1 MKKRL
6 CIFSFYD
13 KDGIVDD
20 YVLYLLKELGTCI
33 SRLII
38 VVNGGVNEDGRR
50 AFEQFTNEIYI
61 RENAGYDAGAY
72 KYVLFKYLSP
82 EELQQYDE
90 VILCNDTFYGPLI
103 PMRDI
108 FDEMESRKCDVWGLS
123 GFFGIVFAHIQS
135 YFLVFRKEV
144 LKQQLLHKYFANDID
159 ESTQAINAVY
169 CQFESGLFDYLT
181 RKCNMRYDIYAREG
195 QLDVYYSSFVY
206 VSEYQLPVIKKKA
219 FSHIDEALENVLC
232 TLGYVMYDTDYD
244 VSLILD
250 SIQRNY
256 GIEIDKEEIKS
267 PKEYGTPQEVMTPQP
282 IVKDQQI
289 EEFIGQNEFYIYG
302 TGIYAYKTYWRFA
315 RNSTK
320 LKGFIVSDD
329 QSMTEN
335 RLFGYSVYHFSD
347 VKDIYTYKVLLGVD
361 NKNSE
366 QIIKKFADRTNVL
379 RIF

>member
-1 MKKRL
+1 MKKRI

-13 KDGIVDD
+13 KAGIVDD
-20 YVLYLLKELGTCI
+20 YVIYLLKELGTCI

-38 VVNGGVNEDGRR
+38 VVNGGVNANGFK
-50 AFEQFTNEIYI
+50 AFEQVTNEIYI

-72 KYVLFKYLSP
+72 KHVLFKYLSP

-108 FDEMESRKCDVWGLS
+108 FDAMEHRKCDVWGMS

-159 ESTQAINAVY
+159 ETTQALNAVY
-169 CQFESGLFDYLT
+169 CQFETGFFDYLT
-181 RKCNMRYDIYAREG
+181 REHKMKYDIYAREG
-195 QLDVYYSSFVY
+195 QLDVYYSSFAY
-206 VSEYQLPVIKKKA
+206 VSEYQLPVIKKKV

-250 SIQRNY
+250 SIRRNY
-256 GIEIDKEEIKS
+256 GIEIDEKDIKS
-267 PKEYGTPQEVMTPQP
+267 PKEYVTPQGVMTPQP
-282 IVKDQQI
+282 IVNDRQI

-302 TGIYAYKTYWRFA
+302 TGMYACKTYWRFA
-315 RNSTK
+315 RNSAN
-320 LKGFIVSDD
+320 LRGFIISDG
-329 QSMTEN
+329 QTIVN
-335 RLFGYSVYHFSD
+335 PRLFGYFVYHFSD
-347 VKDIYTYKVLLGVD
+347 VKDIYSYKVIMGVD
-361 NKNSE
+361 KKNFE
-366 QIIKKFADRTNVL
+366 QIIKKFTNTINVL